1 MGGFVFDTCVVV
13 DLHDAG
19 LLHVAAHNL
28 TPAYVGE
35 LASAEPRELAPYRW
49 ELERCGVR
57 VGGLPGSALARIAHI
72 RLEHPGLSAFDVEAA
87 LVAERR
93 AAVLLTNE
101 RQLRS
106 LAGALCVETHGS
118 LWVLRGLADRAVI
131 DPPRALE
138 ALDALRR
145 ANVRLP
151 VVECERLRA
160 DLQHRLGS

>member
-28 TPAYVGE
+28 TPAYAGE
-35 LASAEPRELAPYRW
+35 LASAEPRELAPYRE
-49 ELERCGVR
+49 ELERCGAR
-57 VGGLPGSALARIAHI
+57 VCGLPGVALARVGDI
-72 RLEHPGLSAFDVEAA
+72 RRERPGLSAFDVEAA

-106 LAGALCVETHGS
+106 LAEALRVETHGS
-118 LWVLRGLADRAVI
+118 LWVLRTLADRAVI
-131 DPPRALE
+131 DPPRALR
-138 ALDALRR
+138 ALDAMRR

-151 VVECERLRA
+151 AAECDRLLA
-160 DLQHRLGS
+160 DLQHRLGR

>member
-35 LASAEPRELAPYRW
+35 LARSEPRELAPYRD
-49 ELERCGVR
+49 ELERYGVR
-57 VGGLPGSALARIAHI
+57 VGSLPGPALARSAGI
-72 RLEHPGLSAFDVEAA
+72 RRERPGLSAFDVEAA

-106 LAGALCVETHGS
+106 LAEALRVKAHGS
-118 LWVLRGLADRAVI
+118 LWVLRRLADRAVI

-151 VVECERLRA
+151 VAECERLRA
-160 DLQHRLGS
+160 DLRHRLGP

>member
-28 TPAYVGE
+28 RPAYVGE
-35 LASAEPRELAPYRW
+35 LASAEPRELAPYR
-49 ELERCGVR
+49 EGLRRYGVR
-57 VGGLPGSALARIAHI
+57 VGGLPGSALARIASI

-93 AAVLLTNE
+93 AAMLLTSE

-106 LAGALCVETHGS
+106 LAGALRVEVHGS
-118 LWVLRGLADRAVI
+118 LWVLRTLADRAMI

-138 ALDALRR
+138 ALSALRR

-151 VVECERLRA
+151 DAECERLLA
-160 DLQHRLGS
+160 DLRRRLGR